1 VGRGPSP
8 MAESQV
14 RLLIRIPGSL
24 KAKLVDLA
32 QKEHRSLN
40 RQIEFLLDLSVRHL
54 TQTASEGLS
63 AKTMARKKSRS

>member
-1 VGRGPSP
+1 VGWVPSP

-24 KAKLVDLA
+24 KAKLLDLA

-40 RQIEFLLDLSVRHL
+40 RQIEFLLDLSVRNL
-54 TQTASEGLS
+54 TQTVTEDSSPTHL
-63 AKTMARKKSRS
+63 KRKKTRS